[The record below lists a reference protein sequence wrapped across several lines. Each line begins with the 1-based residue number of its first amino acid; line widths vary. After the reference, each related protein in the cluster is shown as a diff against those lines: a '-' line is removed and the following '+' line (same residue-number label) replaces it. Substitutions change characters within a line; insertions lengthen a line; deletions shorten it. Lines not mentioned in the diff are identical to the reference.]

1 MKSLKAFLGALLLL
15 ASAAHAT
22 DLSRAVMLAAGEPL
36 AGTAYAETVLI
47 AAPLAQGGH
56 IGFIVNRP
64 TEVKLE
70 DLFPEHAASRKVVEP
85 VYFGGPI
92 FTEGVFAVARKAP
105 EGDGQVVALMPGLV
119 AVLDGDSLDRV
130 IETTPNDARYFAGLM
145 LWRPGVLEEEVR
157 EGVWS
162 VRPASVDAV
171 LRGSQI

>member
-1 MKSLKAFLGALLLL
+1 
-15 ASAAHAT
+15 
-22 DLSRAVMLAAGEPL
+22 
-36 AGTAYAETVLI
+36 
-47 AAPLAQGGH
+47 
-56 IGFIVNRP
+56 
-64 TEVKLE
+64 
-70 DLFPEHAASRKVVEP
+70 
-85 VYFGGPI
+85 
-92 FTEGVFAVARKAP
+92 
-105 EGDGQVVALMPGLV
+105 MPGLV